1 VEPARQT
8 IEELTRMTAELADRI
23 EAGTFK
29 VTEPEKLE
37 LGLVLRG
44 FEAQV
49 DRLRSLLEIPE
60 DEDD

>member
-1 VEPARQT
+1 
-8 IEELTRMTAELADRI
+8 MTAELADRI

>member
-29 VTEPEKLE
+29 VT
-37 LGLVLRG
+37 
-44 FEAQV
+44 
-49 DRLRSLLEIPE
+49 
-60 DEDD
+60 